1 MHKDNAET
9 GTVVYAGTT
18 EILKAGNGAYTIY
31 KQNMK
36 SSVGKGKDELEAN
49 VFTLVTESG
58 AELSF
63 IVNEFGIHVVMVASK
78 PVDETLGSISE
89 QVEKVTEDNKEV
101 DKTFYIKGTDYISE
115 YSVKFE
121 YEKDEDDNDI
131 KTQIKNIVVEK
142 STIEEALKKLLNEE
156 LSSDVTRLQQ
166 LNLFGDETQI
176 TKVDKVYKQVVS
188 ELKDRL

>member
-1 MHKDNAET
+1 M
-9 GTVVYAGTT
+9 
-18 EILKAGNGAYTIY
+18 
-31 KQNMK
+31 
-36 SSVGKGKDELEAN
+36 
-49 VFTLVTESG
+49 VTESG

>member
-1 MHKDNAET
+1 
-9 GTVVYAGTT
+9 
-18 EILKAGNGAYTIY
+18 
-31 KQNMK
+31 MK

>member
-1 MHKDNAET
+1 
-9 GTVVYAGTT
+9 
-18 EILKAGNGAYTIY
+18 
-31 KQNMK
+31 
-36 SSVGKGKDELEAN
+36 
-49 VFTLVTESG
+49 
-58 AELSF
+58 
-63 IVNEFGIHVVMVASK
+63 
-78 PVDETLGSISE
+78 
-89 QVEKVTEDNKEV
+89 
-101 DKTFYIKGTDYISE
+101 DKTFYIKCTDYISE

-188 ELKDRL
+188 ELEDRL

>member
-1 MHKDNAET
+1 M
-9 GTVVYAGTT
+9 
-18 EILKAGNGAYTIY
+18 
-31 KQNMK
+31 
-36 SSVGKGKDELEAN
+36 
-49 VFTLVTESG
+49 VTESG

-63 IVNEFGIHVVMVASK
+63 IVNEFGIHVVMLASK

-188 ELKDRL
+188 ELEDRL